1 MARKKKAVS
10 KVLDKARTRLGAIR
24 SIDPKLDLGNGNTA
38 DAYEAVI
45 DEAEAGLETYNTQLS
60 LVDEKLNDFEKLEKA
75 VADLSKKILSAV
87 GSKYGYDSSE
97 YEKAGGV
104 PSSKRK
110 KPTKKAAAK

>member
-10 KVLDKARTRLGAIR
+10 KILDKARTRLGAIR

-38 DAYEAVI
+38 DAYETEI
-45 DEAEAGLETYNTQLS
+45 DKAETGLETYNTQLS
-60 LVDEKLNDFEKLEKA
+60 LVDEKLSDFKKLEKS
-75 VADLSKKILSAV
+75 VSELSKKILNAV

-110 KPTKKAAAK
+110 KPTPKKKTV